1 MLQHATTLHEINSG
15 IFLSLFLLCVCVCV
29 CVDSERGRTEAAA
42 AGEVI
47 RRTRDAARLLGLG
60 ARARGVRV

>member
-1 MLQHATTLHEINSG
+1 M
-15 IFLSLFLLCVCVCV
+15 CVY
-29 CVDSERGRTEAAA
+29 VDSERGRTEAAA